1 MKKGIP
7 VSIRLS
13 VLLTLVLAGC
23 ADAAEVKLT
32 PSDGAVWDCFGYSV
46 SISGEYAIVG
56 AHYDNDKGNNSG
68 SAYIFKRDGT
78 GWTEQAK
85 VTASDGAA
93 YDEFGRSIA
102 ISGDCAIV
110 GAYYDDDNGSNSG
123 SAYIF
128 KRDNSS
134 WSEQAKIIAND
145 GAVDDHFG
153 CSVAIS
159 GDYAIVGVHCDDDN
173 GNESGSAYIYDIL
186 TPEPPTTGDLNGDDR
201 LTSADAVIALWMAA
215 GSCEP
220 PDAADVSSDGVVNSL
235 DALMILQAAAG
246 LITL

>member
-78 GWTEQAK
+78 GWTE
-85 VTASDGAA
+85 
-93 YDEFGRSIA
+93 
-102 ISGDCAIV
+102 
-110 GAYYDDDNGSNSG
+110 
-123 SAYIF
+123 
-128 KRDNSS
+128 
-134 WSEQAKIIAND
+134 
-145 GAVDDHFG
+145 
-153 CSVAIS
+153 
-159 GDYAIVGVHCDDDN
+159 
-173 GNESGSAYIYDIL
+173 
-186 TPEPPTTGDLNGDDR
+186 
-201 LTSADAVIALWMAA
+201 
-215 GSCEP
+215 
-220 PDAADVSSDGVVNSL
+220 
-235 DALMILQAAAG
+235 
-246 LITL
+246 